1 MQRFGLWLS
10 SLRLAAIARLL
21 ESPHSIADPQQSEV
35 PVAFHITPDGPKR
48 CRVDPSNPRSRGCR
62 YGEHFDQL
70 SSATDRFETLMEDAT
85 AESLQGVSSTE
96 QMQAVELAQSAGAL
110 SAEQSRLY
118 AHWSLDNGHLHNGS
132 AIGSPQELFYYSS
145 PQGRLELERRNS
157 RHGSRGSNP
166 YEEIARELESYDPEA
181 FKVELDEEGLGSLI
195 AQGRAQLQNDSSFL
209 EEKESWEQRRNIERG
224 HYLIAESHR
233 WLSQLDPEE
242 QEAISSLTSDGG
254 VVLHHALGRIPED
267 GYFPPGLV
275 DEHAIYEAYPHDYDG
290 AEKAIA
296 EARMELAQRRLKTV
310 VRAFDRAPKLKEPAF
325 IARGTTSGE
334 LHGILGLPEDPEGQ
348 RALFDSIEAGDWTG
362 KPVAPEASLRK
373 HPESATLSSSVARSF
388 SKSTWN
394 KKNTDDRSIL
404 LAIKSKTLAS
414 PANVSAWGTGEV
426 EVYTNPTS
434 DYRIL
439 GGRRMEGVGGYFI
452 LEIEEL

>member
-1 MQRFGLWLS
+1 M
-10 SLRLAAIARLL
+10 
-21 ESPHSIADPQQSEV
+21 
-35 PVAFHITPDGPKR
+35 AFHITPDGPKR
-48 CRVDPSNPRSRGCR
+48 CRVDPSNPRSRGCK

-70 SSATDRFETLMEDAT
+70 SSATERFESLMEDAT
-85 AESLQGVSSTE
+85 AESLQGVSSTQ

-118 AHWSLDNGHLHNGS
+118 AHWSVANDHLHNGS

-145 PQGRLELERRNS
+145 PQGRLELERRRLRYGREN
-157 RHGSRGSNP
+157 NP
-166 YEEIARELESYDPEA
+166 YEVISRELESYDPQSFDA
-181 FKVELDEEGLGSLI
+181 ELDEESLGSLI
-195 AQGRAQLQNDSSFL
+195 AQGRAQLQDDSSFL
-209 EEKESWEQRRNIERG
+209 EEKESWAQRRNAERS
-224 HYLIAESHR
+224 HYLVEESHR

-254 VVLHHALGRIPED
+254 VVLHHALGRTPED

-296 EARMELAQRRLKTV
+296 EARMELAQRSLRTV
-310 VRAFDRAPKLKEPAF
+310 VRAFDRAPKLDEPKV
-325 IARGTTSGE
+325 IARGTNSRE

-362 KPVAPEASLRK
+362 KPVAPDASLRK

-388 SKSTWN
+388 SKSTWD
-394 KKNTDDRSIL
+394 KKNTDDRDIL
-404 LAIKSKTLAS
+404 LAIRSRTIAS

-439 GGRRMEGVGGYFI
+439 GGRRIASEHSDEGGYFI